1 MFNFVSKSSRL
12 TSVGHWLFGFE
23 QISLYDDNEKQN
35 STGYLISCN
44 AASFSQFVGSFWSI
58 QDQPA
63 CRHSLPTEFKRN
75 CYKLLNFQQLLDST
89 YKEMIEKKWTIP
101 GNFQLFPGNS
111 SLPLISTLNS
121 SLTFI
126 KAMSTCEYFSLLELD
141 NLSRTSFV
149 SYNTKTIFYSG
160 NCSHGQKQ
168 ATAYSPS
175 YMSFLGSAEHGWE

>member
-1 MFNFVSKSSRL
+1 MYQNLAGSL
-12 TSVGHWLFGFE
+12 TSVGHWLSGFE

-75 CYKLLNFQQLLDST
+75 CYKQHYKLLNNIFNIHDRYSPASRYST
-89 YKEMIEKKWTIP
+89 YKEIIEKKWTIP
-101 GNFQLFPGNS
+101 GNVQSFTGNS
-111 SLPLISTLNS
+111 SLPLIPTLNS

-126 KAMSTCEYFSLLELD
+126 KAMSTCE
-141 NLSRTSFV
+141 
-149 SYNTKTIFYSG
+149 
-160 NCSHGQKQ
+160 
-168 ATAYSPS
+168 
-175 YMSFLGSAEHGWE
+175 